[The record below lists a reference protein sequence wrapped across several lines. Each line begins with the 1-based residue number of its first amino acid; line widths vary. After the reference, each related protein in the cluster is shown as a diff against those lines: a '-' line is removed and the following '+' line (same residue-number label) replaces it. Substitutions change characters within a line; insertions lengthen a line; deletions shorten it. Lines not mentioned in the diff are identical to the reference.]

1 MKKIWITGAEGHIG
15 SALVAL
21 LDSIEYQ
28 ILTTDINEVDITD
41 INEVNHYMHINRP
54 DVVINCASLTDVEYC
69 EKNDITKD
77 IIFSGTLIKE
87 YSFTNKRKMMGH
99 VWREDGVITVA
110 AK

>member
-41 INEVNHYMHINRP
+41 INEVNHYMQR
-54 DVVINCASLTDVEYC
+54 A
-69 EKNDITKD
+69 
-77 IIFSGTLIKE
+77 G
-87 YSFTNKRKMMGH
+87 
-99 VWREDGVITVA
+99 REDRRVGAQARPYHHIRHGIRFLRWEVENRQAPVG
-110 AK
+110 